1 MALSID
7 HAATRIGHLQ
17 SKLDSEGYFESSTF
31 IENLLFGDQKKLGQ
45 LEDEARQLAASIDEA
60 VANGDIEYG
69 SEQWWG
75 MYDSLQNVNDQ
86 IVEMKSNIADLNDQ
100 LRQMEWDKFD
110 YIQDSVSR
118 LTEENEFLIDI
129 LQDEAMMFE
138 KNAEINGDMY
148 ANGNMSNAAIATQG
162 LHVNS
167 YQTLQ
172 EQAKDYAEEIEKI
185 NADLANDP
193 NNKKLLERRNE
204 LIDQQR
210 DIIKGISS
218 EKQAIRDLIKQGYD
232 TFLEYLQK
240 SIDKRKEAL
249 EAQKSLYDY
258 ERTIADQT
266 KAISDYQKQIAALG
280 GDDSEENRAR
290 MQQLSDNLKKAEQDL
305 QQSEYERWL
314 SDQEQMM
321 DDMYSAFEKLIDDRL
336 DNLDE
341 LVERAVDQTAASG
354 ETIRQT
360 IQQELDEFPYDLENT
375 SFGINFDMK
384 ISDAVGAVDAV
395 KAAIE
400 AMHAAANVNASNEL
414 NALSALAQTIVTQ
427 AQVQAQQAAQVNV
440 NTSNNGGSGG
450 GGTTTTNTTT
460 TEGTNTTG
468 SGLSRDDAKKY
479 SDLMTQYQKFVD
491 LANALDADKKA
502 RKDAEKAVKES
513 GIPEAQAAI
522 RNQVYMGA
530 YNAALGKYEKQIEDY
545 MKTANDFKKKADAL
559 KNAAYAKGG
568 TIGSAIKGTGE
579 DGIILA
585 RTGEEVLSLER
596 IKQMQSIFK
605 MMQPLATLPVNT
617 LSNITSGTTVNG
629 MNVSFSLPNVT
640 SYEDFV
646 NKAKKD
652 PQFEKLV
659 QNITIG
665 TALGKSKLSKYS

>member
-86 IVEMKSNIADLNDQ
+86 IVEMKSNMADLNDQ

-129 LQDEAMMFE
+129 LQDEAIMFE

-400 AMHAAANVNASNEL
+400 AMHTAANINASNEL

-440 NTSNNGGSGG
+440 NTSNNSGGSGS
-450 GGTTTTNTTT
+450 GGTNKNSVDPSGITTNKTVGKSFDRSKDSTTNDR
-460 TEGTNTTG
+460 GKSNTNKTIPNKG
-468 SGLSRDDAKKY
+468 NEADE
-479 SDLMTQYQKFVD
+479 
-491 LANALDADKKA
+491 ALDMFNYYKRLAESVGQSNSMYYTYTALAADW
-502 RKDAEKAVKES
+502 
-513 GIPEAQAAI
+513 
-522 RNQVYMGA
+522 
-530 YNAALGKYEKQIEDY
+530 YEKYKEVL
-545 MKTANDFKKKADAL
+545 KTSKF
-559 KNAAYAKGG
+559 AKGG

-596 IKQMQSIFK
+596 IKQMQGIFK